1 MDTLRG
7 NSSKP
12 ELENLGNSPLLLP
25 GTDVLFKKQF
35 SIFDKNYIIFFQ
47 KRTYRFL

>member
-25 GTDVLFKKQF
+25 GTDVLFKKQKLHYF
-35 SIFDKNYIIFFQ
+35 LSK
-47 KRTYRFL
+47 TYL